1 MDIYT
6 RNTQKADATGHKLRL
21 KRQQLINK
29 EMVECSFHPTLKQ
42 SKPQSKSQSKSQSK
56 HAAGPNEYNTLYQR
70 SLKRAQEKLIIN
82 QLAQLERASLEAA
95 NCTFQPRIN
104 PNTQEMLHRKSQRP
118 QRRQQTGNCTFQPR
132 INPNTQ
138 EMLHRKSQRPQRRQ
152 QTGQQTEKMY
162 SRSMKKPLQ
171 KPTKNPTN
179 KKSVPSSSLSSSPPP
194 PPPPSSSINLKDI
207 HDAYQC
213 AWEGIVAKQ
222 RGVRRPT
229 PVLCR
234 PPTAMNHPLTLYH
247 NQILTSLNETNAT
260 RTDNNDSEVRQE
272 SLRRSALHRQIGHSV
287 QIKINKTLMKHKQKL
302 LSTLQKERS
311 VVLQRLLLYYRKRM
325 KDEGY
330 GYTES

>member
-1 MDIYT
+1 
-6 RNTQKADATGHKLRL
+6 
-21 KRQQLINK
+21 
-29 EMVECSFHPTLKQ
+29 
-42 SKPQSKSQSKSQSK
+42 
-56 HAAGPNEYNTLYQR
+56 
-70 SLKRAQEKLIIN
+70 
-82 QLAQLERASLEAA
+82 
-95 NCTFQPRIN
+95 
-104 PNTQEMLHRKSQRP
+104 
-118 QRRQQTGNCTFQPR
+118 
-132 INPNTQ
+132 
-138 EMLHRKSQRPQRRQ
+138 
-152 QTGQQTEKMY
+152 
-162 SRSMKKPLQ
+162 MKKPLQ
-171 KPTKNPTN
+171 KPMKNPTN
-179 KKSVPSSSLSSSPPP
+179 KKSVPSSSLSSSPPPPPP

-260 RTDNNDSEVRQE
+260 RTDNNDSEVRHE
-272 SLRRSALHRQIGHSV
+272 SLRRSALHRQIPVGHSV

>member
-42 SKPQSKSQSKSQSK
+42 SKSQSK
-56 HAAGPNEYNTLYQR
+56 YNTLYQR

-118 QRRQQTGNCTFQPR
+118 QRRQ
-132 INPNTQ
+132 
-138 EMLHRKSQRPQRRQ
+138 
-152 QTGQQTEKMY
+152 TEKMY

-171 KPTKNPTN
+171 KPMKNPTN

>member
-1 MDIYT
+1 
-6 RNTQKADATGHKLRL
+6 
-21 KRQQLINK
+21 
-29 EMVECSFHPTLKQ
+29 
-42 SKPQSKSQSKSQSK
+42 
-56 HAAGPNEYNTLYQR
+56 
-70 SLKRAQEKLIIN
+70 
-82 QLAQLERASLEAA
+82 
-95 NCTFQPRIN
+95 
-104 PNTQEMLHRKSQRP
+104 
-118 QRRQQTGNCTFQPR
+118 
-132 INPNTQ
+132 
-138 EMLHRKSQRPQRRQ
+138 
-152 QTGQQTEKMY
+152 
-162 SRSMKKPLQ
+162 MKKPLQ
-171 KPTKNPTN
+171 KPMKNPTN

-272 SLRRSALHRQIGHSV
+272 SLRRSALHRQIPVGHSV

-311 VVLQRLLLYYRKRM
+311 VVLQRLTVALLSK
-325 KDEGY
+325 
-330 GYTES
+330 

>member
-56 HAAGPNEYNTLYQR
+56 HAAVAEYNTLYQR

-95 NCTFQPRIN
+95 
-104 PNTQEMLHRKSQRP
+104 
-118 QRRQQTGNCTFQPR
+118 NCTFQPR

>member
-56 HAAGPNEYNTLYQR
+56 PQSKHAAVGQTEYNTLYQR

-118 QRRQQTGNCTFQPR
+118 QRRQQTV
-132 INPNTQ
+132 
-138 EMLHRKSQRPQRRQ
+138 
-152 QTGQQTEKMY
+152 QQTEKMY
-162 SRSMKKPLQ
+162 SRSMKQPLQ
-171 KPTKNPTN
+171 KPMKNPTN
-179 KKSVPSSSLSSSPPP
+179 KKSVPSSSLSSSPPPP

-260 RTDNNDSEVRQE
+260 RTDNNDSEVRHE
-272 SLRRSALHRQIGHSV
+272 SLRRSALHRQIPVGHSV

-311 VVLQRLLLYYRKRM
+311 VVLQRLTVALLSKKNERRRVWLH
-325 KDEGY
+325 
-330 GYTES
+330 